1 MKMRRSLS
9 VKMSLSDGSGFEDK
23 VKEAKQKWSACAE
36 KRRRVDI
43 LDKGCCNMVGGKS
56 EKSCAEGWCDGQL
69 IDCVIPRG
77 SS

>member
-36 KRRRVDI
+36 KRRRADI
-43 LDKGCCNMVGGKS
+43 LDKGCCNMVGGRLLRK
-56 EKSCAEGWCDGQL
+56 AVQRVG
-69 IDCVIPRG
+69 VMG
-77 SS
+77 S